1 MSIILTIVYIL
12 LIITLCLATFIDK
25 VYGHD
30 YALAN
35 IYHTW
40 WLFCL
45 WALLGLSGIIVFIKR
60 FCLCKAKPG
69 SLSFNRCA
77 IHLSFVIILIGAA
90 TSFLTSH
97 EGTIRLYKDI
107 PQQIYHDGAQNRIM
121 PFAIT
126 LDNALEADGEIK
138 TSFTVRDYHFHLS
151 SIAPDHQSAV
161 YTLRLDPCGTG
172 ITYLGYLM
180 LLICSI
186 IHFSNS
192 ALNKTFKTANSL
204 WRSSKPSIRD
214 LSFLLPP
221 IIIIPIAYCT
231 HWFYYDRMPLSNGY
245 EVMQLLSLCI
255 LTTGIIAFK
264 NDRSMLR
271 TSIITSLAI
280 FTAALIFMDSNAGPL
295 PPVLNSPLL
304 YLHVITIIIAY
315 ALITTITIISAK
327 HLLKH
332 HQSLPHPHLLTTGVL
347 LLVIGIFLGAVWAN
361 TSWGRYWSW
370 DPKEVWALI
379 TMLVYSVPLHRK
391 SIKFLQTPKYYHLYM
406 LLAFLTVLMTYF
418 GVNYFL
424 GGMHSYA

>member
-12 LIITLCLATFIDK
+12 LIIILCLATFIDK
-25 VYGHD
+25 AYGHD

-40 WLFCL
+40 WFFCV
-45 WALLGLSGIIVFIKR
+45 WALLGLSGTIVFIKR
-60 FCLCKAKPG
+60 FCLRKAKSAG
-69 SLSFNRCA
+69 LYINICT
-77 IHLSFVIILIGAA
+77 IHLSLAIILIGAA

-121 PFAIT
+121 PYAIT
-126 LDNALEADGEIK
+126 FDNALEADGEIK

-151 SIAPDHQSAV
+151 SISADHQSAI
-161 YTLRLDPCGTG
+161 YTLRHDPWGTG
-172 ITYLGYLM
+172 VTYLGYLM

-186 IHFSNS
+186 VHF
-192 ALNKTFKTANSL
+192 ANSL
-204 WRSSKPSIRD
+204 FYKTTKTTSSLCRSSNPSIRNQ
-214 LSFLLPP
+214 SFLLPT

-231 HWFYYDRMPLSNGY
+231 HWFYYGRMPLSNGY
-245 EVMQLLSLCI
+245 EVMLLLSLCI
-255 LTTGIIAFK
+255 LATGIIAFK

-280 FTAALIFMDSNAGPL
+280 FAAALIFMDSNAGPI
-295 PPVLNSPLL
+295 PPILNSPLL

-315 ALITTITIISAK
+315 ALLTTITIISAK

-347 LLVIGIFLGAVWAN
+347 LLATGIFLGAVWAN

-379 TMLVYSVPLHRK
+379 TLLVYSVPLHHK
-391 SIKFLQTPKYYHLYM
+391 SIKFLQNPKYYHLYM

>member
-25 VYGHD
+25 AYGHD

-40 WLFCL
+40 WFFCL
-45 WALLGLSGIIVFIKR
+45 WALLGLSGTIVFFKR
-60 FCLCKAKPG
+60 FCLCKAK
-69 SLSFNRCA
+69 SAYLSINRCA

-97 EGTIRLYKDI
+97 EGTMRLYKDI
-107 PQQIYHDGAQNRIM
+107 PQQIYHDGAQNCIM
-121 PFAIT
+121 PYAIT

-138 TSFTVRDYHFHLS
+138 SSFTVRDYHFHLS
-151 SIAPDHQSAV
+151 SIAPGHQSAV
-161 YTLRLDPCGTG
+161 YTLRHDPCGTG

-186 IHFSNS
+186 VHF
-192 ALNKTFKTANSL
+192 ANSL
-204 WRSSKPSIRD
+204 FYKTTKTTSSLWRGSKPTIRN

-221 IIIIPIAYCT
+221 IIIIPIAYCI
-231 HWFYYDRMPLSNGY
+231 HWFYYGRMPLSNGY
-245 EVMQLLSLCI
+245 EVMLLLSLCI
-255 LTTGIIAFK
+255 LATAIIAFK

-271 TSIITSLAI
+271 ACIITSLAI
-280 FTAALIFMDSNAGPL
+280 FAAALIFMDSSASPL
-295 PPVLNSPLL
+295 PPILNSPLL

-315 ALITTITIISAK
+315 ALLTTITIISVR
-327 HLLKH
+327 HLLNH
-332 HQSLPHPHLLTTGVL
+332 HQSLPHPHLLTAGVL
-347 LLVIGIFLGAVWAN
+347 LLAIGIFLGAVWAN

-379 TMLVYSVPLHRK
+379 TLLVYSLPLHHK
-391 SIKFLQTPKYYHLYM
+391 SIKFLQTPKCYHLYM

-418 GVNYFL
+418 GVSYIL

>member
-1 MSIILTIVYIL
+1 MSIILAIAYTL
-12 LIITLCLATFIDK
+12 LIIILCFATFADK
-25 VYGHD
+25 AYGH
-30 YALAN
+30 YFALSN

-40 WLFCL
+40 WFFCL
-45 WALLGLSGIIVFIKR
+45 WALLGLSGIIVFIKK
-60 FCLCKAKPG
+60 FCLCKAKSV
-69 SLSFNRCA
+69 SLSINRCA

-97 EGTIRLYKDI
+97 EGTIRLYKNT
-107 PQQIYHDGAQNRIM
+107 PERIYNDGKQNRIL
-121 PFAIT
+121 PFAVT
-126 LDNALEADGEIK
+126 LDSILASEDNIK

-151 SIAPDHQSAV
+151 SIAPDHQSAI
-161 YTLRLDPCGTG
+161 YTLRHDPCGTG

-192 ALNKTFKTANSL
+192 VLNKTIKPTSSL
-204 WRSSKPSIRD
+204 LRSSKPSIRN
-214 LSFLLPP
+214 LSFPLLP
-221 IIIIPIAYCT
+221 IIIIPIAYCI
-231 HWFYYDRMPLSNGY
+231 HWFYYGRMPLSNGY
-245 EVMQLLSLCI
+245 EVMLLLSLCI
-255 LTTGIIAFK
+255 LATGIIAFK

-271 TSIITSLAI
+271 TSIMTSLAI
-280 FTAALIFMDSNAGPL
+280 FTVALIFMDSNAGPI
-295 PPVLNSPLL
+295 PPILNSPLL

-315 ALITTITIISAK
+315 ALLTTITIISVK

-332 HQSLPHPHLLTTGVL
+332 HHLLPHPHLLTTGVL
-347 LLVIGIFLGAVWAN
+347 LLAIGIFLGAVWAN
-361 TSWGRYWSW
+361 VSWGRYWGW

-379 TMLVYSVPLHRK
+379 TLLVYSVPLHRK
-391 SIKFLQTPKYYHLYM
+391 SIKLLQNPKYYHLYM